1 MKKLFS
7 EIQGKPVFSRDV
19 QGAVARVFDL
29 ILDPVNGTLVAL
41 SVHPSMKQ
49 VVGMRDVL
57 SWYPEIVI
65 RDTDSIVAPDEVQR
79 IQQVLEK
86 DYAPFL
92 DNTVVT
98 ESGKKL
104 GRVYDYLFDLDAGI
118 LLKIMVAKTFL
129 GLINIDDRI
138 LSASDIVKVELD
150 QITVKDDM
158 RVAESV
164 QAELA
169 GA

>member
-7 EIQGKPVFSRDV
+7 EIQGKPVFSRDT
-19 QGAVARVFDL
+19 QGAVARAYDL
-29 ILDPVNGTLVAL
+29 ILDPANGTLVAL

-49 VVGMRDVL
+49 VVGMRDVI

-65 RDTDSIVAPDEVQR
+65 RDMDSIVDPEEVQR

-86 DYAPFL
+86 NYGPFL

-129 GLINIDDRI
+129 GLINLDDRV
-138 LSASDIVKVELD
+138 LSASDIVKVEPD
-150 QITVKDDM
+150 RIVVKDDM
-158 RVAESV
+158 RVIETRT
-164 QAELA
+164 ELA